1 MIVPSRVISGW
12 IHILPS
18 NISARRIVGSAIGI
32 IIAWGTAIVVLAFWA
47 QTTAMTHRGD
57 AAWALGVGVLRGGFL
72 PAFVIATV
80 VGGALGWWRL
90 GRSRE
95 RPWTG
100 RPPGTI
106 WRHYPVA
113 LFAAVVIALFWGAF
127 LLLLNAAV
135 LEILGIF
142 IGMLNPDAF
151 RWTARFMLLFELTA
165 MVTMGRLA
173 LNGLDRAIHRFRTV
187 QTA

>member
-1 MIVPSRVISGW
+1 VIVPSRVISGW

-47 QTTAMTHRGD
+47 QT
-57 AAWALGVGVLRGGFL
+57 
-72 PAFVIATV
+72 
-80 VGGALGWWRL
+80 
-90 GRSRE
+90 
-95 RPWTG
+95 
-100 RPPGTI
+100 
-106 WRHYPVA
+106 
-113 LFAAVVIALFWGAF
+113 
-127 LLLLNAAV
+127 
-135 LEILGIF
+135 
-142 IGMLNPDAF
+142 
-151 RWTARFMLLFELTA
+151 ARFMLLFELTA